1 MIESILHV
9 LRLSRFLV
17 IEPTPMTIRIVFVVH
32 VHSAINLVLMQYEG
46 GLGGVAHAATTTRER
61 RASAL

>member
-1 MIESILHV
+1 MHDRV
-9 LRLSRFLV
+9 MRLVRYLV
-17 IEPTPMTIRIVFVVH
+17 IEPTAMTICILFVAH

-46 GLGGVAHAATTTRER
+46 GLGSVAHAATAARDR